1 MTVERG
7 AAIEDLESAHPVPS
21 AWRQTFRDIVGA
33 FARGDHGIANGL
45 PGVARVSA
53 SDAEHI
59 RSYIA
64 DYGETLTELP
74 EESWETSV
82 AQWMDGHWEVLVDLW
97 TVEAGASDL
106 VLSARVFEEGTGVR
120 IEVHMVYVP

>member
-1 MTVERG
+1 M
-7 AAIEDLESAHPVPS
+7 
-21 AWRQTFRDIVGA
+21 
-33 FARGDHGIANGL
+33 
-45 PGVARVSA
+45 SA

-64 DYGETLTELP
+64 EYGETLTELP